1 MGEYNK
7 KKRDAIG
14 SVVAFVLGLVFNALG
29 VIIMTLREKQQSVKG
44 GFLLESDDLF
54 RYSIFSG
61 IGALL
66 NTIVLVVVF

>member
-14 SVVAFVLGLVFNALG
+14 SVVAFVLGLVLNALG

>member
-14 SVVAFVLGLVFNALG
+14 SVVAFVLGLVLNALG
-29 VIIMTLREKQQSVKG
+29 VIIMTLREKHQSVKG
-44 GFLLESDDLF
+44 GFPLESDDLF